1 MATSKPAPFQITV
14 QGNSE
19 IPHPAERAIVNLK
32 VSSSGPNKAAVSDEV
47 ITTAKHIE
55 SLLRDLGEA
64 SEDASNPSPLS
75 HWSKKSL
82 TSSSHV
88 AYDRDGEARP
98 KKFSSKIPFDI
109 RFKDFKALGAFG
121 AKVSALPHV
130 EVQDILWTLTP
141 ATEKSFKSQLRK
153 DAAKDAI
160 EKARDY
166 CEATGCGNLVPVEL
180 SEGNVYMPTTR
191 SGMVYAARFASAGIS
206 EEEEGNEEMLDAGPQ
221 DEDLEFEPQEIKM
234 ILDVTMKF
242 WADFPR

>member
-1 MATSKPAPFQITV
+1 MATTKSAPFQITV

-19 IPHPAERAIVNLK
+19 IPHAAERAIVNLN
-32 VSSSGPNKAAVSDEV
+32 VSSSGPNKAAISDEV

-64 SEDASNPSPLS
+64 SEDASNSSPLS

-88 AYDRDGEARP
+88 PYNRDGEELPRRY
-98 KKFSSKIPFDI
+98 SSKIPFDI
-109 RFKDFKALGAFG
+109 RFKDFKALGTFG
-121 AKVSALPHV
+121 TKVSALPHV
-130 EVQDILWTLTP
+130 EVQNIEWILTP

-166 CEATGCGNLVPVEL
+166 CEATGCKNLRPVEL
-180 SEGNVYMPTTR
+180 NEGNVYMPTTR
-191 SGMVYAARFASAGIS
+191 SGMVYAAAFAPGEVR
-206 EEEEGNEEMLDAGPQ
+206 EEEEGDEEMLGAGPQ

-234 ILDVTMKF
+234 SLDVTMKF
-242 WADFPR
+242 LADFS